1 MYKKLVWFSLLLFI
15 ISLSAHGLAAS
26 SPTISITGTV
36 KQPLNVTMDDI
47 RRFESVNA
55 RLNEVTADKN
65 FHGVFSYRGVP
76 LRTLLELATV
86 QKEESDFF
94 KPVDLAVVIKNNSGQ
109 QTVLSW
115 GEIFYRNPAE
125 VLIAYSATPIMPHRE
140 CSGCHTPEVFKP
152 WFDQL
157 KRDVGLPKLIVSND
171 FYTDRSL
178 ENISSIEVIDLH
190 PAITSQ
196 KMKNLFSPDFVVSGA
211 VKKQMNITDIT
222 SYTHLEVLA
231 KTTGDGKGYHGLN
244 TYNGVPLIELIGKA
258 GIDPDTNSAVLISSP
273 DGYRSLIS
281 YGELF
286 FAPYGRNIIIAD
298 MVEGQPLKENGKF
311 IALFPDDLS
320 ADRWVKAVN
329 KIEVISLKQKP
340 KLYIIGV
347 GCADTSLLTLEAV
360 SYMSKADAFLC
371 TEDIKNR
378 FAKYMGNKPV
388 LFDPLLNAE
397 PFFRKMNPTLSDA
410 EAKKKLEDQRA
421 RNIQSIRDA
430 LKAGQNVALLEYG
443 DPTIYGSWRYWLQE
457 FMDQMEIIPGLSAFN
472 VSNAMIRN
480 ILCEECKG
488 SIVLTVPKGL
498 KANESLLKSVAE
510 NGDTLVIFIGLREMK
525 NLMPLFRKYYPET
538 TPVTVVYRAGYSDSE
553 RLIKT
558 TFRDIMNITEKE
570 EEQSLG
576 MIYIGPCLK

>member
-1 MYKKLVWFSLLLFI
+1 MKKFIWLLLVPLISLL
-15 ISLSAHGLAAS
+15 SSYGLAAS
-26 SPTISITGTV
+26 SSTISITGTV
-36 KQPLNVTMDDI
+36 KQPLNVSIDDI
-47 RRFESVNA
+47 RRLESVDA
-55 RLNEVTADKN
+55 RLNEVTSDKN

-94 KPVDLAVVIKNNSGQ
+94 KPVDLAVVIKNTRGQ

-115 GEIFYRNPAE
+115 GEIFYRNPAD
-125 VLIAYSATPIMPHRE
+125 VLIAYSATPIMPHHQ
-140 CSGCHTPEVFKP
+140 CSKCHQPEVYNR
-152 WFDQL
+152 WFEPL
-157 KRDVGLPKLIVSND
+157 TRDVGLPKLIVAND

-190 PAITSQ
+190 PPFTSQ
-196 KMKNLFSPDFVVSGA
+196 RVKDLFSPTFVLEGDVQ
-211 VKKQMNITDIT
+211 KKMEIADLASHQ
-222 SYTHLEVLA
+222 HREVLA

-244 TYNGVPLIELIGKA
+244 TYAGVPLIDLIQKSGMN
-258 GIDPDTNSAVLISSP
+258 PDMNSIIFISSP

-286 FAPYGRNIIIAD
+286 FAQYGRNIIIAD
-298 MVEGQPLKENGKF
+298 TAEGQPLKENGKF
-311 IALFPDDLS
+311 IALLPDDLS

-340 KLYIIGV
+340 KLFIIGI
-347 GCADTSLLTLEAV
+347 GCGDTNLLTLEAI
-360 SYMSKADAFLC
+360 SYMGKADAFLC
-371 TEDIKNR
+371 TEDIKTR

-421 RNIQSIRDA
+421 GNIQSIRDA
-430 LKAGQNVALLEYG
+430 LKAGHNVALLEYG
-443 DPTIYGSWRYWLQE
+443 DPTLYGSWRYWLQE
-457 FMDQMEIIPGLSAFN
+457 FMDQMEIVPGLSAFN
-472 VSNAMIRN
+472 VSNAMIGN
-480 ILCEECKG
+480 VLCAECKG

-510 NGDTLVIFIGLREMK
+510 SGDTLVVFIGLREMK
-525 NLMPLFRKYYPET
+525 NLMPLFLKYYPET

-553 RLIKT
+553 RLVKT
-558 TFRDIMNITEKE
+558 TLHNLMNITERE